1 MRMAEAEKKM
11 MQDDIISDDMLM
23 VATSDF
29 FGGGRP
35 TDQSK
40 ILNHIAK
47 SDSHLLWRPIDIEM
61 LVGVTRHNPRC
72 YCLLQL

>member
-1 MRMAEAEKKM
+1 MLLSLSQATEHSLRKVQMRMAEAERKM

-35 TDQSK
+35 ADQSK
-40 ILNHIAK
+40 
-47 SDSHLLWRPIDIEM
+47 
-61 LVGVTRHNPRC
+61 
-72 YCLLQL
+72 